1 MKNTSIHKAARKT
14 PFKRFVFLLSVCCL
28 LFAKL
33 PLKSFAGDDPVLPY
47 DEILVFMNVQGVGN
61 TQVPAAIR
69 NETAYLAITDVFDF
83 LKIRNTAS
91 QHMDSITGFYITP
104 QAVFVIDKIHN
115 TIEYQ
120 GKKINLPAD
129 AMIGTPTS
137 LYLRSDYFGQ
147 VFGLQCR
154 FNFRSLSVVVSSS
167 QELPVMREMRQES
180 MRNNLGRLKGEAKAD
195 TVIAQQ
201 YPMFK
206 LGMADWAVI
215 NTQDIQQRTTDT
227 RLNLSM
233 GGVVAGGETDIS
245 LNYHNSL
252 PIDEKQQ
259 YYQWRFVNNN
269 NAALRQVTAGK
280 IFIPSVASVYAP
292 VVGIQLT
299 NAPSVYRRSFGTY
312 TLTYFTEAG
321 WIAEL
326 YVNNTLVNYSKA
338 DATGLATFQVPLV
351 YGNSQVKIKFYS
363 PWGEE
368 RTSEQNIQIPFNF
381 LPYHEFEY
389 TASAGIVEDSLHSRF
404 SRVSGN
410 YGLNSRLTVGGGLE
424 YLSSV
429 STGKA
434 MPFAIASY
442 RLRSNLLVSGEYTY
456 GVRSKFTG
464 NYHLASD
471 LQIELIYTRYN
482 QGQKAINNSFL
493 EERKATVSFPFRS
506 NRFTLFSR
514 LSAYQVILPVSKYS
528 GSPKY
533 TTIEGLLSGVILGV
547 NSNLTTYAL
556 LTEQAKPYVYS
567 NLSMAFRLPAKII
580 FTPQLQYEY
589 NAQKIIALRA
599 EMGKYL
605 NSRGYV
611 NAFFENNYK
620 SGFRNAGIGLRYDF
634 SFAVTGL
641 SFTRGNHHT
650 GNMVQSASGSM
661 LYDQRINHLNF
672 SNRSNIGKGAVTVL
686 PFLDLNNN
694 GRYDYGEP
702 KVKGVNINM
711 NGGSIGYNKPDTSMR
726 VTGLEAYTSYT
737 LTVIEAFENIAWH
750 VRNKTIQIEV
760 EPNQFKVVEVPVTV
774 AGEVAGTVQLQEDSA
789 AKPLARV
796 VVSFFRKDFTLAGQ
810 VLTEQDGS
818 FSFSGLA
825 PGTYTA
831 QISTEQ
837 LQKLQM
843 KSLPWSLPFTISA
856 SRDGDFVDGLQFILR
871 RL

>member
-1 MKNTSIHKAARKT
+1 MKNNSIATAVRKK
-14 PFKRFVFLLSVCCL
+14 PVKRFIFLLFAGCL
-28 LFAKL
+28 LFSAA
-33 PLKSFAGDDPVLPY
+33 PLKSFAGEDPMLPY

-61 TQVPAAIR
+61 VQIPAAIR
-69 NETAYLAITDVFDF
+69 NETAYLAIADVFDF
-83 LKIRNTAS
+83 LKIRNTPS
-91 QHMDSITGFYITP
+91 PGMDSITGFYITP
-104 QAVFVIDKIHN
+104 QALFVIDKIHN
-115 TIEYQ
+115 TIQYQ
-120 GKKINLPAD
+120 GKKINLPPD
-129 AMIGTPTS
+129 ALIGTPTS

-154 FNFRSLSVVVSSS
+154 FNFRSLSVVVSSV
-167 QELPVMREMRQES
+167 QELPIMREIRQES
-180 MRNNLGRLKGEAKAD
+180 MRNNLGRLKGEAKVD
-195 TVIAQQ
+195 TVISHQ
-201 YPMFK
+201 YAMFK
-206 LGMADWAVI
+206 LGMADWTVI

-245 LNYHNSL
+245 LNYHNSM
-252 PIDEKQQ
+252 PFDERQQ
-259 YYQWRFVNNN
+259 YYQWRFTNND

-292 VVGIQLT
+292 VVGVQLT

-389 TASAGIVEDSLHSRF
+389 SASAGIVEDSVHSRF
-404 SRVSGN
+404 SRISGN
-410 YGLNSRLTVGGGLE
+410 YGLSSRLTVGAGME

-429 STGKA
+429 ITGKT
-434 MPFAIASY
+434 MPFINASY

-464 NYHLASD
+464 SYHLPSD
-471 LQIELIYTRYN
+471 LQIELNYTRYK

-493 EERKATVSFPFRS
+493 EERKATVSFPFR
-506 NRFTLFSR
+506 NRRFTLFSR

-533 TTIEGLLSGVILGV
+533 TTIEGLLSGVVLGI
-547 NSNLTTYAL
+547 NTNLTTYAL
-556 LTEQAKPYVYS
+556 LTDQARPYIYS

-589 NAQKIIALRA
+589 NEQKIIGLRA
-599 EMGKYL
+599 EMGKYI

-620 SGFRNAGIGLRYDF
+620 SGFQSGGIGLRYDF
-634 SFAVTGL
+634 SFAVSGF
-641 SFTRGNHHT
+641 SFTRGNHHS

-672 SNRSNIGKGAVTVL
+672 SNRSNVGKGAVTVL
-686 PFLDLNNN
+686 PYLDLNGN
-694 GRYDYGEP
+694 GQYDYGEP

-711 NGGSIGYNKPDTSMR
+711 NGGRIQYNKPDSTMQ

-737 LTVIEAFENIAWH
+737 LTITEAFENVAWH
-750 VRNKTIQIEV
+750 VRNKTIRV
-760 EPNQFKVVEVPVTV
+760 AVDPNQFKVVEVPVSV
-774 AGEVAGTVQLQEDSA
+774 VGEVAGTVQLQEDSVI
-789 AKPLARV
+789 KPLGRIM
-796 VVSFFRKDFTLAGQ
+796 VSFFRKDFTLAGQ
-810 VLTEQDGS
+810 VLTESDGS

-825 PGTYTA
+825 TGVYTA
-831 QISTEQ
+831 QINADQ
-837 LQKLQM
+837 LQKLHM
-843 KSLPWSLPFTISA
+843 KSVPWSLPFTIS
-856 SRDGDFVDGLQFILR
+856 SNRNGDFIDGLQFTLR